1 MIKKLNLNI
10 DKVFFVLLSL
20 LFILTIQ
27 IFDVYKGKTDQKTK
41 DMIEDVAYSRCY
53 MGVHY
58 QTDNDFAFQVGK
70 MILQEPEFVKKY
82 GI

>member
-1 MIKKLNLNI
+1 MLY
-10 DKVFFVLLSL
+10 V
-20 LFILTIQ
+20 ILTILGNLLPE
-27 IFDVYKGKTDQKTK
+27 YYQKTK